1 MILSH
6 CAWEP
11 FGVLGKLLQNERRPL
26 CQFSTFPQNTRS
38 GSLGFTQSEK
48 VLTGAFRGPG
58 KTHTNEALPYKRCGE
73 RHTKITVRIPG
84 APARTRE
91 PFGVLGKLTQL
102 EPSIF
107 SDVRYSHK
115 YHGQD
120 YPWPNFHSERHPAG
134 ANPREGC
141 RLRALKRPKKFSISK
156 KPVNCPGLYSAS
168 CKNTLFFWVFR
179 GSLIII
185 SHKTHGGR

>member
-1 MILSH
+1 MWRETH
-6 CAWEP
+6 
-11 FGVLGKLLQNERRPL
+11 K
-26 CQFSTFPQNTRS
+26 TR
-38 GSLGFTQSEK
+38 GQDTRTLT

-58 KTHTNEALPYKRCGE
+58 KTHTKRTLPCRQCGE
-73 RHTKITVRIPG
+73 RHTKITVRIPE

-102 EPSIF
+102 EPSII
-107 SDVRYSHK
+107 SDVRDSHK

-120 YPWPNFHSERHPAG
+120 YSRPKLHSERHPAG

-168 CKNTLFFWVFR
+168 CKNIMFF
-179 GSLIII
+179 
-185 SHKTHGGR
+185 